1 MNKYR
6 VAIDTNVLISALV
19 FSSSNCMEVVTVT
32 QQQGLILTS
41 LDVLSELSNVLNRKK
56 FDRYLTREIRDDFLT
71 SFILEAE
78 IVPIIEKVSVCRDP
92 KDDKF
97 LELIVN
103 GKADFLITGDQDLL
117 ALHPFRDTAI
127 LAVQDFLQTVN

>member
-1 MNKYR
+1 MNKCR
-6 VAIDTNVLISALV
+6 IIIDTNVLVSALV
-19 FSSSNCMEVVTVT
+19 FSSYNFHTVVTFA
-32 QQQGLILTS
+32 QKQGIILTS
-41 LDVLSELSNVLNRKK
+41 LDVLSELSEVLNRQK

-71 SFILEAE
+71 SLALASE

-117 ALHPFRDTAI
+117 ALHPFRDASI
-127 LAVQDFLQTVN
+127 LTVQDFLQAVN

>member
-1 MNKYR
+1 MNKCR
-6 VAIDTNVLISALV
+6 IAIDTNVLVSALV
-19 FSSSNCMEVVTVT
+19 FSSSNCMEAVTFA
-32 QQQGLILTS
+32 QQQGIILTS
-41 LDVLSELSNVLNRKK
+41 LDVLSELSNVLNREK

-71 SFILEAE
+71 SLALASE
-78 IVPIIEKVSVCRDP
+78 IIPIIEKVSVCRDP

-103 GKADFLITGDQDLL
+103 GKAEFLITGDQDLL

-127 LAVQDFLQTVN
+127 LTVQDFLQTVN

>member
-1 MNKYR
+1 MNKCR
-6 VAIDTNVLISALV
+6 IIIDTNVLVSALV
-19 FSSSNCMEVVTVT
+19 FSSSNCMEVVTFA
-32 QQQGLILTS
+32 QKQGIILTS
-41 LDVLSELSNVLNRKK
+41 LDVLSELSEVLNRQK

-71 SFILEAE
+71 SLALASE

-103 GKADFLITGDQDLL
+103 GKADFLITGAQDLL
-117 ALHPFRDTAI
+117 ALHPFRDASI
-127 LAVQDFLQTVN
+127 LTVQDFLQAVN